1 MNKAIFSIN
10 NIRTARDP
18 VMRCSF
24 KCSIKVTRFLFFIA
38 IIVMCASCG
47 NSGAGTGSSQD
58 TVNVLN
64 ISDSCAVIFHPAG
77 NKLTYLKNTFSKNSF
92 AEMEQFNNT
101 TLAADSA
108 YLAKKGVKI
117 VSTTKLKLK
126 FHKKN
131 GEDVTIDLMH
141 QKYAWEI
148 FLFDTYNDPVKADLT
163 DIEGSALAACIQ

>member
-1 MNKAIFSIN
+1 
-10 NIRTARDP
+10 
-18 VMRCSF
+18 MRCSF

-47 NSGAGTGSSQD
+47 NSGAGAGSSD
-58 TVNVLN
+58 TTYVLT
-64 ISDSCAVIFHPAG
+64 ITDSCAVIFHPAG

-92 AEMEQFNNT
+92 ADMEQFNNN
-101 TLAADSA
+101 TLAEDSA
-108 YLAKKGVKI
+108 FLAKKGVKI
-117 VSTTKLKLK
+117 ISTSKTKLK

-131 GEDVTIDLMH
+131 GEDVSIDLMH

-163 DIEGSALAACIQ
+163 DIEGSALSAGIQ